1 MKTHSCVFG
10 LKLLGGKIQL
20 KKKKKIQNFFGD
32 GFKRKQM
39 CKAEW
44 KEGKESIS
52 ALNYGVIMKS
62 KRGKMGWEET
72 FATGPEEEE
81 TQFRPDEKS
90 RAE

>member
-1 MKTHSCVFG
+1 M
-10 LKLLGGKIQL
+10 QL
-20 KKKKKIQNFFGD
+20 KKIFFGD

-62 KRGKMGWEET
+62 KRGKMG
-72 FATGPEEEE
+72 
-81 TQFRPDEKS
+81 
-90 RAE
+90 